1 MILTQKCFPESTAGE
16 QEPRKQISLSTSSL
30 SLSPH
35 CCELR
40 KGATIPAPEQERGST
55 GSVWKGNFLG
65 RTRQCQ
71 NSPLAPSPGHKPALR
86 AQSPKLECRIKLR
99 FLPLLWDSFPLVS
112 PFPKLGTSSSPGAAN
127 LCHLQ
132 TPLDTSTSEGSLYIP
147 KSLRN
152 RAQPGCN

>member
-112 PFPKLGTSSSPGAAN
+112 PFLNWAPPHLLGLPISAISKLHWALPPPRDLCTSPN
-127 LCHLQ
+127 
-132 TPLDTSTSEGSLYIP
+132 P
-147 KSLRN
+147 
-152 RAQPGCN
+152 